1 MRFGRALIAA
11 PVLAG
16 VLLVVAVGP
25 ASATGGDD
33 PPVLVS
39 ADEPGSLGVVRTAQS
54 EVEINPETERR
65 LVGRESSERVD
76 SVVIALWSIAAGMTV
91 MLVVFLWHTSPRR
104 RLRLARR
111 RSTELYEA
119 EQKPPEDAA
128 ATESSEEG
136 TVEVPEAVEAEAAE
150 EEVPETAETETAEIP
165 EAVEAEVAQEVTEA
179 AEAEVAEEVPEAE
192 DAPEAVEVAAS
203 EDAPEAVEDAASEDA
218 PEVVEA
224 AAGGPDAAS
233 DAAAAEEP
241 VPEAVLPPAEEEPE
255 MAPDLPPVW
264 EDEAEQ
270 AGEEAEPGP
279 ESRTDGPPRAGAAAR
294 ESASRFWLR
303 LRHTLGLD

>member
-1 MRFGRALIAA
+1 MRFGRAIIAA

-16 VLLVVAVGP
+16 VLLVVVVGS

-33 PPVLVS
+33 PPVVVS

-119 EQKPPEDAA
+119 EQKSGEDAA
-128 ATESSEEG
+128 VTESSEEG

-150 EEVPETAETETAEIP
+150 EEVPETAETEAAEIP

-179 AEAEVAEEVPEAE
+179 AEEGTVEVPA
-192 DAPEAVEVAAS
+192 
-203 EDAPEAVEDAASEDA
+203 
-218 PEVVEA
+218 
-224 AAGGPDAAS
+224 
-233 DAAAAEEP
+233 
-241 VPEAVLPPAEEEPE
+241 PAEEEPGT
-255 MAPDLPPVW
+255 APDLPPVW
-264 EDEAEQ
+264 EDEAEP
-270 AGEEAEPGP
+270 AGEEAEPVQD
-279 ESRTDGPPRAGAAAR
+279 SRTDVPPQAGTAAR